1 MDELKERC
9 FSLIDKL
16 ILKYKDNEHMLKQLD
31 VHVNQNLEQI
41 LTEECVSHET
51 KKKMARSLE
60 AQQTNFVKVFL
71 SKNRYY
77 YLSQDD
83 AECFFEYDGKH
94 YTVTKKDDINTNL
107 LVTISNYKD
116 LHEWKFEVTDMIM
129 QNIKNR
135 SLHNTVPESYT
146 IQYVLKLLS
155 PTIFSSRD
163 AAKYFLTILGDSILK
178 KNKENIYLP
187 FGKHKGILATLENYA
202 YTTIGHSGLTKN
214 FVKYHENH
222 NYSNCRLIHFEGERQ
237 GELSVNQALD
247 LFCVACHYSTRFN
260 GADEYI
266 SKKAGQTL
274 KDYTLFVNSKTQEDI
289 VNDFGDSMIDVIS
302 EASPSQLTYIL
313 KMKDMHFL
321 WKNYM
326 DNLKIPNI
334 VYQSTVKQ
342 LLVNKYEFNPDT
354 ECFVNIASKH
364 IPIVRK
370 FIEFW
375 ETNILISQGEELELD
390 ELCILFKSENG
401 NIDESH
407 ALNIIYHFFPQSIV
421 VENKYLLH
429 TSCKLWNKKK
439 DMEHAMLKMKETYKN
454 KNTQEY
460 ISFDDAYQYY
470 YVEYK
475 PKFIASKR
483 YFEKFIV
490 DYVKNFIVYGTFISN
505 DWYMTN

>member
-1 MDELKERC
+1 
-9 FSLIDKL
+9 
-16 ILKYKDNEHMLKQLD
+16 MLN
-31 VHVNQNLEQI
+31 V
-41 LTEECVSHET
+41 
-51 KKKMARSLE
+51 
-60 AQQTNFVKVFL
+60 
-71 SKNRYY
+71 
-77 YLSQDD
+77 
-83 AECFFEYDGKH
+83 FEYDGKH
-94 YTVTKKDDINTNL
+94 YTVTKDDINTKL

-116 LHEWKFEVTDMIM
+116 LHEWKFEVDMIM

-155 PTIFSSRD
+155 PTVFSSRD
-163 AAKYFLTILGDSILK
+163 TAKYFLTVLGDSILK
-178 KNKENIYLP
+178 KNKDNIYLP
-187 FGKHKGILATLENYA
+187 FGKHKGLLANLENYA

-266 SKKAGQTL
+266 NKKAGQTL
-274 KDYTLFVNSKTQEDI
+274 KDYTLFTNSKTQEDI
-289 VNDFGDSMIDVIS
+289 INDFGDSMIDVIS
-302 EASPSQLTYIL
+302 ESSPSQLTYIL

-321 WKNYM
+321 WKNYL

-342 LLVNKYEFNPDT
+342 LLINKYEFNSDT
-354 ECFVNIASKH
+354 ECFVKIASKH
-364 IPIVRK
+364 IPMVRK

-375 ETNILISQGEELELD
+375 ETNIIISQGEELELD

-401 NIDESH
+401 SIDESY

-421 VENKYLLH
+421 VDHKYLLH
-429 TSCKLWNKKK
+429 TSCKLWNKKRIWK
-439 DMEHAMLKMKETYKN
+439 SYVKMKKCIKIKIHKNIFHLMMLTNIIMLNINQNLLPETV
-454 KNTQEY
+454 
-460 ISFDDAYQYY
+460 F
-470 YVEYK
+470 
-475 PKFIASKR
+475 
-483 YFEKFIV
+483 
-490 DYVKNFIVYGTFISN
+490 
-505 DWYMTN
+505 